1 MGDDSLA
8 VGAAF
13 AVGAIFVMVLGMYGG
28 GGSRAIRRQIPQLA
42 ATAAVLVVSAVA
54 FVAVPDS
61 LGIALAFILIPASA
75 VVLFLLV
82 RQLQNRPRVTTAPRV
97 ADDRPTRFGV
107 VVIMWS
113 AILAV
118 GTVIVVAALLGG

>member
-1 MGDDSLA
+1 MGGDSLA

-13 AVGAIFVMVLGMYGG
+13 AVGAIFVMALGMYAG

-42 ATAAVLVVSAVA
+42 ATAAVLVISAVA
-54 FVAVPDS
+54 VVAVQDS
-61 LGIALAFILIPASA
+61 LGVAVAFILIPASA

-97 ADDRPTRFGV
+97 ADRRPTRLGV
-107 VVIMWS
+107 
-113 AILAV
+113 
-118 GTVIVVAALLGG
+118 